1 MRTLLAGLL
10 VFAMTGSAVAQLV
23 DQALGQPPSQPVIP
37 QTEPARFDQLVR
49 RDPAGKIIR
58 LSGFVDIIALH
69 LNPQVDQEA
78 WSKAGPV
85 IDEWVLDT
93 DRSVI
98 DNLDFVEALDDGVL
112 SELDLLDA
120 ANNRRVMEM
129 MMQFIAIGNLTPY
142 LESKG
147 ALTRVQAQQNTNM
160 VNEHYQQIM
169 NEVREEAQRK
179 FSGLSEEERS
189 NKVIHAQSKFIFDL
203 MSRDAVASYERQLD
217 LLAPAFPN
225 LLSGL
230 KIDQATRTSVQS
242 MVGAIKDARPGAER
256 RKVTKAALRAL
267 PFDVRREVLGKSLA
281 AAPRFDPRTAYS
293 DIVAWLKNSN

>member
-1 MRTLLAGLL
+1 MRMLIAGVL
-10 VFAMTGSAVAQLV
+10 VLGMAGSAVAQVV
-23 DQALGQPPSQPVIP
+23 DQALGQPPQPGIP

-49 RDPAGKIIR
+49 RDPSGKVIR
-58 LSGFVDIIALH
+58 LTGFVDIIALH
-69 LNPQVDQEA
+69 LNPQIDQETWA
-78 WSKAGPV
+78 KAGPV
-85 IDEWVLDT
+85 IDEWVMDT

-112 SELDLLDA
+112 TQLDLLDA

-147 ALTRVQAQQNTNM
+147 ALSRAQAQQNTNM

-169 NEVREEAQRK
+169 NEVREEAQRS
-179 FSGLSEEERS
+179 FASLPEEERS

-217 LLAPAFPN
+217 LLGPAFPG

-230 KIDQATRTSVQS
+230 SIDQATRASVQS

-267 PFDVRREVLGKSLA
+267 PFEVRREVLTRSLA
-281 AAPRFDPRTAYS
+281 AAPRFDPRTAYGDVVS
-293 DIVAWLKNSN
+293 WLRSSN